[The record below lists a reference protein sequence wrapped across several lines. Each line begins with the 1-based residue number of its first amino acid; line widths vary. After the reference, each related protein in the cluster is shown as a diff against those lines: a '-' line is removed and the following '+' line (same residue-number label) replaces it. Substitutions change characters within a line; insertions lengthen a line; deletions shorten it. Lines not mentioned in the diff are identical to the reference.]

1 MLAVATF
8 GIPILG
14 SILTLLADRISNFL
28 RNALSVL
35 ILIVTLSCVLA
46 LIPTASEGHVIYLGI
61 SSVPGFSFSFGIDGL
76 AVYVA
81 TTSAVIGLLIVM
93 YSIGYMRGYAN
104 LGEYYFL
111 VVLFLGAMI
120 GLVFSDNLLLIY
132 IFWEITAICSWRLI
146 GFYRDPQHLQNAD
159 TALLMTVTGSFFMLI
174 GIEMVWREVG
184 SLSIAAIHGHTISDL
199 AMFFM
204 FVGILAKSA
213 QVPLQ
218 IWLPS
223 AGVAPSPVTALLHA
237 AVLVVIGVFAFARI
251 FIGAFNLPAN
261 WQNITFIVAVITIF
275 VASGAAFVEH
285 NAKRILAYSTLGQL
299 AYVYLGFAS
308 MTTVGIAG
316 ALIFLLAHSLAKAG
330 MFLCIG
336 IIERQAHTKDIREL
350 GGFARTMPA
359 TALAFLLCAL
369 TVIGFPPS
377 AGFIGK
383 LMIIFG
389 VLESGEYVFAGLAV
403 LGAVFTIAYIL
414 RLYNAVFLGPLSSRW
429 KDIKEGTPGMVM
441 VVIVFAVLSLLAGV
455 FASPLL
461 GAVNLIVVQIAR

>member
-1 MLAVATF
+1 MLALATF

-14 SILTLLADRISNFL
+14 SVVALVTDRVSALL
-28 RNALSVL
+28 RNFVSVL
-35 ILIVTLSCVLA
+35 VMIATLASA
-46 LIPTASEGHVIYLGI
+46 IMLIPYMQQNRALVLGSSE
-61 SSVPGFSFSFGIDGL
+61 VPGFTYNFIIDGL
-76 AVYVA
+76 GVYVA
-81 TTSAVIGLLIVM
+81 VMSSLIGLMIVL
-93 YSIGYMRGYAN
+93 YSLGYMRDYTH

-111 VVLFLGAMI
+111 VILFIGAMM
-120 GLVFSDNLLLIY
+120 GLVLSANLILIY
-132 IFWEITAICSWRLI
+132 IFWEVTAICSWRLI

-159 TALLMTVTGSFFMLI
+159 TALLMTVTGSFFMLV
-174 GIEMVWREVG
+174 GIEMVWRDVG
-184 SLSIAAIHGHTISDL
+184 SLSIATIHGHHVSDL

-218 IWLPS
+218 VWLPS

-251 FIGAFNLPAN
+251 FIGAFSLPVN
-261 WQNITFIVAVITIF
+261 WQNITMIVATTTII
-275 VASGAAFVEH
+275 VASAAAYREY

-308 MTTVGIAG
+308 MTATGIVG
-316 ALIFLLAHSLAKAG
+316 ALVFLLAHSLAKAG

-336 IIERQAHTKDIREL
+336 IIEKQTHTKDIREL

-359 TALAFLLCAL
+359 TALAFLLCSL
-369 TVIGFPPS
+369 TIIGFPPS

-383 LMIIFG
+383 LMVVVG
-389 VLESGEYVFAGLAV
+389 TLEAGEYLYAGLAV
-403 LGAVFTIAYIL
+403 IGAVITIAYIL
-414 RLYNAVFLGPLSSRW
+414 RLYNTVFLGPMVKW
-429 KDIKEGTPGMVM
+429 KDIREGTPGMVM
-441 VVIVFAVLSLLAGV
+441 IVILFATLSLLAGL

-461 GAVNLIVVQIAR
+461 NATNLILTQIAW

>member
-14 SILTLLADRISNFL
+14 SILTLIADRISNFL

-35 ILIVTLSCVLA
+35 ILIVTLGCILA
-46 LIPTASEGHVIYLGI
+46 LIPAAGEGHVIDFGL
-61 SSVPGFSFSFGIDGL
+61 SSVPGFSFSFVVDGL
-76 AVYVA
+76 AVFVA
-81 TTSAVIGLLIVM
+81 AMSAVIGLLIVM
-93 YSIGYMRGYAN
+93 YSIGYMRGYAH

-146 GFYRDPQHLQNAD
+146 GFYRDPGHLQNAD

-174 GIEMVWREVG
+174 GIEMVWREAG
-184 SLSIAAIHGHTISDL
+184 SLSVAAIHGHAISDL

-218 IWLPS
+218 IWLPG

-261 WQNITFIVAVITIF
+261 WQNITFIVAVVTIF
-275 VASGAAFVEH
+275 VASGAAFVEQ

-308 MTTVGIAG
+308 MTTVGIVG

-336 IIERQAHTKDIREL
+336 IIERQTHTKDIREL
-350 GGFARTMPA
+350 GGFARSMPA
-359 TALAFLLCAL
+359 TALAFLLCSL

-389 VLESGEYVFAGLAV
+389 VLEGGEYIFAGLAV
-403 LGAVFTIAYIL
+403 LGAVLTIAYVL
-414 RLYNAVFLGPLSSRW
+414 RLYNAVFLGPLSARW

-441 VVIVFAVLSLLAGV
+441 VVIVFAALSLLAGL